1 VRAIGYL
8 LRHLLAIFLLPF
20 MVAVL
25 VPRWIVQRS
34 DHPVLDLPATLAG
47 WVLAA
52 AGGVVGVVGLILF
65 FSCIARFF
73 TEGRGT
79 LAPWDPPAALVVRGP
94 CAHVRNPMISG
105 VVLLLVGEA
114 LLLRSLPLAVWA
126 AAFAAL
132 NAVYLP
138 FVEEPMLRARFGESY
153 ATYCANV
160 PRLIPRL
167 RPWSG

>member
-1 VRAIGYL
+1 ML
-8 LRHLLAIFLLPF
+8 LRHLLAIAILPF
-20 MVAVL
+20 VMAVAIPVWL
-25 VPRWIVQRS
+25 ARQNHISFVPSENGSRIVVQF
-34 DHPVLDLPATLAG
+34 
-47 WVLAA
+47 
-52 AGGVVGVVGLILF
+52 VGLWLVVIGLTLF
-65 FSCIARFF
+65 ISSLRRFADD
-73 TEGRGT
+73 GKGT
-79 LAPWDPPAALVVRGP
+79 LAPWDPPRRLVINGP
-94 CAHVRNPMISG
+94 YRYVRNPMISG